1 MLRTFDRSTGQL
13 ILEKRL
19 NIHHEDPHLHPGNLG
34 NGTEV
39 APVEH
44 SRDIVVLTGG
54 HNVQRVGETGG
65 IHWVW
70 TSPDKR

>member
-1 MLRTFDRSTGQL
+1 
-13 ILEKRL
+13 
-19 NIHHEDPHLHPGNLG
+19 
-34 NGTEV
+34 
-39 APVEH
+39 VEH